1 MEFTEIQNFDQ
12 SIDQIIMPD
21 DDDEAQAAK
30 ADLKKQLKP
39 LIKKRASN
47 KGRIT
52 RILNKISSTEGLD
65 SGFII
70 QQCNI
75 ISEKLKEIEIQ
86 DSEILSVYEI
96 LASVSDSIADL
107 YSSEINSQAEFHFE
121 HEQIIFELLKTHK
134 TSGSKEDSSK
144 GPGKGLDGVEPYR
157 LKLPNFSGS
166 QQHVINFPDFL
177 RIFDDLVTNNPQ
189 YSDTGKLLYL
199 KSALKNPALSLIS
212 VLSSSGENFHKAI
225 DILKKEYFNVNV
237 ILEKHF
243 QRIVDIPPI
252 KYGDLD
258 STRNF
263 LNNLRAS
270 VQEFSTL
277 DLEIQ
282 EDSFGDKLLSY
293 IVSTKLDKTFK
304 EKLFVITGSSFVNID
319 TLLKEYPDILL
330 NLDRMSQNR
339 STANSSNKNTV
350 NFKGSNSSKNSNQSA
365 YQSSKPVYQVSRPAF
380 QNNKFAYQD
389 SKPVAPVATL
399 QTFITQ
405 PESSKPKIGGVG
417 NTKSKFVL
425 PRDSPCKLECRKG
438 ARHSLYMCPT
448 YTTSQSRRDR
458 LIALKRCPNCS
469 ALHAEKDCKGLVNGC
484 KVPGCN
490 SNMHCTSLH
499 VDDNASVTYS
509 NHAVLNLNCTGSE
522 MEPGVLLP
530 SMSVDI
536 KYNDTVL
543 KDVRVQLDH
552 GSVRSFASDRLRRA
566 LTHENLPTKTFNL
579 KTLNSVSRVV
589 YEKLNCEIK
598 FASKFMV
605 AEFLVDKNFNID
617 YKVEGIC
624 QFMEDL
630 TDSVLPFADKCFE
643 NYLNSETLSNFDLL
657 IGADLLPCIAPLH
670 TENIAPSDAEPFNV
684 YKFNNRYI
692 LFGNITEIRYNLE
705 KARDARMLAL
715 RQKSG
720 TCNRDNN
727 QSKSDDNCDT
737 NSNIVQSD
745 SSYKTQTQTIVN
757 HASGDCDNFSNTEC
771 QQDFGEGRSNL
782 DENIADSDIFQN
794 FDGNLLENSS
804 KLLLDKL
811 FSLESIGIKDE
822 NEISNTDKKYLKDFA
837 DSITFKDGKYNVLI
851 PYKPEIKFV
860 RNNWKLVKSMT
871 ESLYARLENLN
882 LLDAY
887 NKVLESKRQAGV
899 IEPVNDIDFDKLCFI
914 PHHYVLKDSET
925 TPLRVVFNLSFV
937 DKKFPNSVSLNQA
950 YWEGLNNLNSLVS
963 ILMRFRTNKFV
974 LCGDIRTA
982 FDQVRLLNEEQ
993 RNKMAFF
1000 VKNENGDLVVYR
1012 YCSILMGSTISQ
1024 FVLTYVLNY
1033 HLDRYL
1039 GDPNH
1044 SEKRDTILCLKDD
1057 LYSDNILTTCNDPNR
1072 LSVLYNQANDIM
1084 ASGGFELRK
1093 WFTNF
1098 DPLQDQMSKEKRAVE
1113 NMEFQN
1119 LLGYTYIKDGD
1130 FIKLSDF
1137 NSTVD
1142 SNPITLRKLVSIH
1155 SSIYDP
1161 LSAFLPVIIM
1171 GKVLIQDAWKNKMDW
1186 DQQLPP
1192 DLNDRWMAYQ
1202 KNINLLKNLKIPRMT
1217 VEIPSNEE
1225 KLELYCFS
1233 DGSSVSSGCTFYLK
1247 SKESLPHFIFSKNK
1261 MINKAARSV
1270 PQAEILGQY
1279 LLFRTLPVILDTF
1292 HNLIKTI
1299 YIFLD
1304 SAISIEWSLSGVKGK
1319 SQNNRFSKNRVK
1331 DIHEMKTKLTSKYN
1345 VEFIYMYAET
1355 SNNPADMVTKPH
1367 TYKEFVNRLD
1377 FYYFGPKFLQ
1387 KSKDLWPRYD
1397 LKSLSKHSKDQLGNS
1412 LTIPEVDVNL
1422 VHNPKFEPLVN
1433 LDRFSKIT
1441 KVYKT
1446 MFYIVKFID
1455 VCRKKNS
1462 SEVDL
1467 MDSAKYQ
1474 CLKLMQQECFSAEF
1488 DYLLKSKKGNSLIPN
1503 LINNLDLFIDSRG
1516 LLRSAGRLSRLNVFN
1531 YDIQNPILLDKNH
1544 RLTKLIVENEHRQS
1558 LHSGISTVVQR
1569 CRDLGLWIPS
1579 ARSVTRKI
1587 IQECILCRKL
1597 GARFLTHPRMT
1608 NLPLERIKLIHPFIG
1623 GTSVDLTGA
1632 VYCKDHNGVLVT
1644 MYIILFVCNVTRS
1657 LHLEL
1662 IYNMQAKTILN
1673 AFSRFFSFYGPV
1685 RVIWFDNASYFKASK
1700 NYLSEALLSDDF
1712 KEYTVQNNITLK
1724 NISPRLSF
1732 SNGLVEVHVR
1742 ILKEALRKSLYRNT
1756 VTCDELLTILRK
1768 CQNAI
1773 NSRPLTYTYSGRYD
1787 GNEGEITP
1795 ITPNMFL
1802 KMYNSPNLI
1811 IRSPEEDPLWVPE
1824 SNVTREDINKSLENQ
1839 QKIYEHFKETW
1850 KKEYLYSLRAYSRNI
1865 FQVNW
1870 EDKIRKGDV
1879 VIYNPMDGSKR
1890 PFYKLAIVEQLFFVP
1905 GDPRCRSVELRFPGG
1920 RRGRHAIS
1928 HIFPLEIQSARD
1940 GSRVPH
1946 EDELTPLGNDPRG
1959 QNQTSAHSQDT
1970 NVRPKRKA
1978 AQRQREMLA
1987 SKIKDDLI

>member
-96 LASVSDSIADL
+96 LASVSDNIADL

-134 TSGSKEDSSK
+134 TSGSKKDLSK
-144 GPGKGLDGVEPYR
+144 GPVKGLDGVEPYR

-166 QQHVINFPDFL
+166 QQDVINFPDFL
-177 RIFDDLVTNNPQ
+177 RIFDDLVTNNPR

-212 VLSSSGENFHKAI
+212 VLSSTGENFHKAI

-339 STANSSNKNTV
+339 STANSSNKITV

-380 QNNKFAYQD
+380 QNNKFVYQD

-448 YTTSQSRRDR
+448 YTTSQSRRNR

-566 LTHENLPTKTFNL
+566 VTHENLPTKTFNL

-715 RQKSG
+715 RQKSD
-720 TCNRDNN
+720 TSNRDNN

-737 NSNIVQSD
+737 NSNIDQSD

-771 QQDFGEGRSNL
+771 QQDFGEGKSNL

-804 KLLLDKL
+804 KLLLD
-811 FSLESIGIKDE
+811 
-822 NEISNTDKKYLKDFA
+822 
-837 DSITFKDGKYNVLI
+837 
-851 PYKPEIKFV
+851 
-860 RNNWKLVKSMT
+860 
-871 ESLYARLENLN
+871 
-882 LLDAY
+882 
-887 NKVLESKRQAGV
+887 
-899 IEPVNDIDFDKLCFI
+899 
-914 PHHYVLKDSET
+914 
-925 TPLRVVFNLSFV
+925 
-937 DKKFPNSVSLNQA
+937 
-950 YWEGLNNLNSLVS
+950 
-963 ILMRFRTNKFV
+963 
-974 LCGDIRTA
+974 
-982 FDQVRLLNEEQ
+982 
-993 RNKMAFF
+993 
-1000 VKNENGDLVVYR
+1000 
-1012 YCSILMGSTISQ
+1012 
-1024 FVLTYVLNY
+1024 
-1033 HLDRYL
+1033 
-1039 GDPNH
+1039 
-1044 SEKRDTILCLKDD
+1044 
-1057 LYSDNILTTCNDPNR
+1057 
-1072 LSVLYNQANDIM
+1072 
-1084 ASGGFELRK
+1084 
-1093 WFTNF
+1093 
-1098 DPLQDQMSKEKRAVE
+1098 
-1113 NMEFQN
+1113 
-1119 LLGYTYIKDGD
+1119 
-1130 FIKLSDF
+1130 
-1137 NSTVD
+1137 
-1142 SNPITLRKLVSIH
+1142 
-1155 SSIYDP
+1155 
-1161 LSAFLPVIIM
+1161 
-1171 GKVLIQDAWKNKMDW
+1171 
-1186 DQQLPP
+1186 
-1192 DLNDRWMAYQ
+1192 
-1202 KNINLLKNLKIPRMT
+1202 
-1217 VEIPSNEE
+1217 
-1225 KLELYCFS
+1225 
-1233 DGSSVSSGCTFYLK
+1233 
-1247 SKESLPHFIFSKNK
+1247 
-1261 MINKAARSV
+1261 
-1270 PQAEILGQY
+1270 
-1279 LLFRTLPVILDTF
+1279 
-1292 HNLIKTI
+1292 
-1299 YIFLD
+1299 
-1304 SAISIEWSLSGVKGK
+1304 
-1319 SQNNRFSKNRVK
+1319 
-1331 DIHEMKTKLTSKYN
+1331 
-1345 VEFIYMYAET
+1345 
-1355 SNNPADMVTKPH
+1355 
-1367 TYKEFVNRLD
+1367 
-1377 FYYFGPKFLQ
+1377 
-1387 KSKDLWPRYD
+1387 
-1397 LKSLSKHSKDQLGNS
+1397 
-1412 LTIPEVDVNL
+1412 
-1422 VHNPKFEPLVN
+1422 
-1433 LDRFSKIT
+1433 
-1441 KVYKT
+1441 
-1446 MFYIVKFID
+1446 
-1455 VCRKKNS
+1455 
-1462 SEVDL
+1462 
-1467 MDSAKYQ
+1467 
-1474 CLKLMQQECFSAEF
+1474 
-1488 DYLLKSKKGNSLIPN
+1488 
-1503 LINNLDLFIDSRG
+1503 
-1516 LLRSAGRLSRLNVFN
+1516 
-1531 YDIQNPILLDKNH
+1531 
-1544 RLTKLIVENEHRQS
+1544 
-1558 LHSGISTVVQR
+1558 
-1569 CRDLGLWIPS
+1569 
-1579 ARSVTRKI
+1579 
-1587 IQECILCRKL
+1587 
-1597 GARFLTHPRMT
+1597 
-1608 NLPLERIKLIHPFIG
+1608 
-1623 GTSVDLTGA
+1623 
-1632 VYCKDHNGVLVT
+1632 
-1644 MYIILFVCNVTRS
+1644 
-1657 LHLEL
+1657 
-1662 IYNMQAKTILN
+1662 
-1673 AFSRFFSFYGPV
+1673 
-1685 RVIWFDNASYFKASK
+1685 
-1700 NYLSEALLSDDF
+1700 
-1712 KEYTVQNNITLK
+1712 
-1724 NISPRLSF
+1724 
-1732 SNGLVEVHVR
+1732 
-1742 ILKEALRKSLYRNT
+1742 
-1756 VTCDELLTILRK
+1756 
-1768 CQNAI
+1768 
-1773 NSRPLTYTYSGRYD
+1773 
-1787 GNEGEITP
+1787 
-1795 ITPNMFL
+1795 
-1802 KMYNSPNLI
+1802 
-1811 IRSPEEDPLWVPE
+1811 
-1824 SNVTREDINKSLENQ
+1824 
-1839 QKIYEHFKETW
+1839 
-1850 KKEYLYSLRAYSRNI
+1850 
-1865 FQVNW
+1865 
-1870 EDKIRKGDV
+1870 
-1879 VIYNPMDGSKR
+1879 
-1890 PFYKLAIVEQLFFVP
+1890 
-1905 GDPRCRSVELRFPGG
+1905 
-1920 RRGRHAIS
+1920 
-1928 HIFPLEIQSARD
+1928 
-1940 GSRVPH
+1940 
-1946 EDELTPLGNDPRG
+1946 
-1959 QNQTSAHSQDT
+1959 
-1970 NVRPKRKA
+1970 
-1978 AQRQREMLA
+1978 
-1987 SKIKDDLI
+1987 